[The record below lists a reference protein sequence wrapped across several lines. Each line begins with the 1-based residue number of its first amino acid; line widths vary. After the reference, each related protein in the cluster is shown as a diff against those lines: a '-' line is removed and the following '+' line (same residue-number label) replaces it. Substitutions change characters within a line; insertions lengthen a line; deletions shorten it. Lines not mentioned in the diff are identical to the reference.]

1 MVADYIQLLNNVEDK
16 DKHLVEKMFFTNL
29 FYHYIKSSKGKFA
42 LDLFEYKDRLII
54 PSYIKDG
61 VEWLLQ

>member
-1 MVADYIQLLNNVEDK
+1 
-16 DKHLVEKMFFTNL
+16 MFFTDL
-29 FYHYIKSSKGKFA
+29 FYHYVKSSKGKFA
-42 LDLFEYKDRLII
+42 LDLFEYTDKLII